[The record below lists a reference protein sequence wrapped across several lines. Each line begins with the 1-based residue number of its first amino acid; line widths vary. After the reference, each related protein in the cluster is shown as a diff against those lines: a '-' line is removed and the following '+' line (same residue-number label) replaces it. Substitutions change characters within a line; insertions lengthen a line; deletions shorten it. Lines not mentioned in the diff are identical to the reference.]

1 MDPTE
6 YLVLLV
12 DSACIDTPSLP
23 PLTPTSAAD
32 TLSNTS
38 SHSLSSS
45 TSTSTSTST
54 INSHTTSASSTH
66 LSPPRKAFRTP
77 RSKSKSASSSRSRS
91 ESRSSDESAH
101 LSSILRLAGLKVL
114 TVANYEAALAHLDR
128 RPPTE
133 ARPMILLVDVDTDLD
148 LTPHSPGSYSTRQAT
163 SRTSNLR
170 NGHLGVSADN
180 RPQGNGQ
187 HLRATSDS
195 TLPNGTRNHSS
206 RYGQNGHAKRNGAKG
221 ASSGQEFLECIL
233 QNIANGTLHH
243 VVPVAL
249 SSTKSQDKIFQLF
262 NLGVADVLL
271 KPLEEQAARTLFLN
285 VHRYSKYRTAVTI
298 PRYASQKNTLT
309 LESHDR
315 LRNVFLKDQWLS
327 DILVNHYCPTPTKVS
342 LRDFPSMSSAA
353 AKERVDHLK
362 RRLLSWD
369 FHPHDLCQDDLM
381 RCVVIVIQEVMKLD
395 GLGDLNI
402 PDHLL
407 HRFVIGLRDS
417 YHRSN
422 PYHNFAHAVDVLQAT
437 FYFLCRMGKLP
448 SSGYG
453 YPPIATTPNG
463 DAAGVPNGDTDL
475 DGSMTD
481 TLETDS
487 SANIPT
493 DNSSADRDVPSA
505 IHVSDFL
512 RPEDIFALLVA
523 SIGHDVGHPGVNNMF
538 LVNAHTPL
546 AQVYNDRSVLES
558 FHSMALFQVM
568 KKHGFE
574 CFDVDSQNRKFMEF
588 RKCVVSTILATDMGL
603 HFDYVGKIKEQTERL
618 RLRNLPGGNI
628 PKPNQANID
637 EQERLVLCG
646 SLIKC
651 ADISNASRPFH
662 VAERWSSVL
671 LQEMCNQADIE
682 KEMAVASGSQSV
694 PAGSTKSLANDRGM
708 QIDSQLGFI
717 HGFAMPL
724 FSSVKEMIPEMG
736 YCVDLLQVNHK
747 IWEGRKT
754 EYLKNGGGSF
764 LSSLVSRPVTVS
776 VPVVED
782 DTPTIPASP
791 KRSGHHGRAK
801 SATGRAGQTTT
812 SASKDGSIPSL
823 PRRKPTGSGDLAI
836 PVKVGN
842 LRRSPSANTTSTSGS
857 EMTNGSNGSSIPR
870 PRTRTKAATSEGEV
884 NAESYGQSAG
894 RQGAQGSSA
903 RSSGTPRLEG
913 RHRSTTTRE
922 QSSRSRSATTAN
934 SLPLAAAAATVAASS
949 DSART
954 RSNLSFSKSDSRP
967 DSPRSQHEHS
977 QSQQPNGHPGGGS
990 SKSNSRTQKSPGRRS
1005 HHRGPGSKSRQEKTI
1020 VLGFGGMTGGGGG
1033 STTLDHPEPIALG
1046 SLLAVPPP
1054 ALAAA
1059 ASSPPGTDSM
1069 TTLSEP
1075 SILIL
1080 SSSSSQSNL
1089 VSPTSSTTSTSSSRI
1104 AQSNSRSSSKIMSS
1118 PTQHSSLP
1126 SPANVVQ
1133 NSVGDRR

>member
-1 MDPTE
+1 M
-6 YLVLLV
+6 
-12 DSACIDTPSLP
+12 
-23 PLTPTSAAD
+23 
-32 TLSNTS
+32 
-38 SHSLSSS
+38 
-45 TSTSTSTST
+45 ST
-54 INSHTTSASSTH
+54 I
-66 LSPPRKAFRTP
+66 
-77 RSKSKSASSSRSRS
+77 
-91 ESRSSDESAH
+91 
-101 LSSILRLAGLKVL
+101 
-114 TVANYEAALAHLDR
+114 
-128 RPPTE
+128 
-133 ARPMILLVDVDTDLD
+133 
-148 LTPHSPGSYSTRQAT
+148 
-163 SRTSNLR
+163 
-170 NGHLGVSADN
+170 
-180 RPQGNGQ
+180 
-187 HLRATSDS
+187 
-195 TLPNGTRNHSS
+195 
-206 RYGQNGHAKRNGAKG
+206 
-221 ASSGQEFLECIL
+221 
-233 QNIANGTLHH
+233 
-243 VVPVAL
+243 
-249 SSTKSQDKIFQLF
+249 
-262 NLGVADVLL
+262 
-271 KPLEEQAARTLFLN
+271 
-285 VHRYSKYRTAVTI
+285 
-298 PRYASQKNTLT
+298 
-309 LESHDR
+309 
-315 LRNVFLKDQWLS
+315 
-327 DILVNHYCPTPTKVS
+327 
-342 LRDFPSMSSAA
+342 A

-362 RRLLSWD
+362 KRLLSWD

-453 YPPIATTPNG
+453 YPPVATTPNG
-463 DAAGVPNGDTDL
+463 DVAGIPNGVA
-475 DGSMTD
+475 GYAQ
-481 TLETDS
+481 ETDS

-493 DNSSADRDVPSA
+493 DNSSADGDATPT

-588 RKCVVSTILATDMGL
+588 RKMVVSTILATDMGL

-628 PKPNQANID
+628 PKPNQASID

-662 VAERWSSVL
+662 VAERWSTVL

-724 FSSVKEMIPEMG
+724 FCSVKEMIPEMG

-747 IWEGRKT
+747 IWEDRKT
-754 EYLKNGGGSF
+754 EYIKNGGGASLF
-764 LSSLVSRPVTVS
+764 TLLSKPVAVST
-776 VPVVED
+776 PVVEE
-782 DTPTIPASP
+782 DTPKIPASP
-791 KRSGHHGRAK
+791 KRSGHHGRAR
-801 SATGRAGQTTT
+801 SAAGRAAQSNATT
-812 SASKDGSIPSL
+812 SKEGTTMSM
-823 PRRKPTGSGDLAI
+823 PRRTATGSGDLPI
-836 PVKVGN
+836 PFKQPGN
-842 LRRSPSANTTSTSGS
+842 MRRSPSVNNTSTSGS
-857 EMTNGSNGSSIPR
+857 EMTNGGSSIPR
-870 PRTRTKAATSEGEV
+870 PRTRTKAATSEGDV
-884 NAESYGQSAG
+884 NAESYGQDNRKG
-894 RQGAQGSSA
+894 GQGSV
-903 RSSGTPRLEG
+903 RSSSGASRPDG
-913 RHRSTTTRE
+913 RHRSATTRD
-922 QSSRSRSATTAN
+922 QGSRTRSATTAT
-934 SLPLAAAAATVAASS
+934 SLPLAAGVSS
-949 DSART
+949 DSVART
-954 RSNLSFSKSDSRP
+954 KGSERADSRSG
-967 DSPRSQHEHS
+967 SPRGHHEFHAP
-977 QSQQPNGHPGGGS
+977 QQPNGHPGSGEA
-990 SKSNSRTQKSPGRRS
+990 SKPNSRTPKSPGRRS
-1005 HHRGPGSKSRQEKTI
+1005 HHRGPGSRSKQEKTI
-1020 VLGFGGMTGGGGG
+1020 VLGFGGMTGGVGM
-1033 STTLDHPEPIALG
+1033 TLDRAEPIVLG
-1046 SLLAVPPP
+1046 SLLAIPPP

-1059 ASSPPGTDSM
+1059 VSSPAGTDS
-1069 TTLSEP
+1069 TTTISEP

-1089 VSPTSSTTSTSSSRI
+1089 VSPSSSTTSTSTTTTTTSTSSSRN
-1104 AQSNSRSSSKIMSS
+1104 AQSSRPGKILSS
-1118 PTQHSSLP
+1118 PPQRSSLP

>member
-1 MDPTE
+1 M
-6 YLVLLV
+6 
-12 DSACIDTPSLP
+12 
-23 PLTPTSAAD
+23 
-32 TLSNTS
+32 
-38 SHSLSSS
+38 
-45 TSTSTSTST
+45 
-54 INSHTTSASSTH
+54 
-66 LSPPRKAFRTP
+66 
-77 RSKSKSASSSRSRS
+77 
-91 ESRSSDESAH
+91 
-101 LSSILRLAGLKVL
+101 
-114 TVANYEAALAHLDR
+114 
-128 RPPTE
+128 
-133 ARPMILLVDVDTDLD
+133 
-148 LTPHSPGSYSTRQAT
+148 
-163 SRTSNLR
+163 
-170 NGHLGVSADN
+170 
-180 RPQGNGQ
+180 
-187 HLRATSDS
+187 
-195 TLPNGTRNHSS
+195 
-206 RYGQNGHAKRNGAKG
+206 
-221 ASSGQEFLECIL
+221 
-233 QNIANGTLHH
+233 
-243 VVPVAL
+243 
-249 SSTKSQDKIFQLF
+249 SSTKSQDKILQLF

-298 PRYASQKNTLT
+298 PKYASQRNTLK

-315 LRNVFLKDQWLS
+315 LS

-342 LRDFPSMSSAA
+342 LRDFPSMSTNA

-362 RRLLSWD
+362 KRLLSWD

-453 YPPIATTPNG
+453 YPPVATTPNG
-463 DAAGVPNGDTDL
+463 DVAGIPNGVVDHD
-475 DGSMTD
+475 DSANAH
-481 TLETDS
+481 EIDS

-493 DNSSADRDVPSA
+493 DNSTADGDDSPA

-588 RKCVVSTILATDMGL
+588 RKMVVSTILATDMGL

-618 RLRNLPGGNI
+618 RLRNLPGGNT
-628 PKPNQANID
+628 PKPNQASID

-662 VAERWSSVL
+662 VAERWSTVL

-694 PAGSTKSLANDRGM
+694 PAGSTKSLANDHGM

-724 FSSVKEMIPEMG
+724 FSSVKEMVPEMG

-747 IWEGRKT
+747 IWEDRKT
-754 EYLKNGGGSF
+754 EYLKNGGGASLF
-764 LSSLVSRPVTVS
+764 SLLSKPVTVS
-776 VPVVED
+776 TPVVDEVI
-782 DTPTIPASP
+782 PKIPASP
-791 KRSGHHGRAK
+791 KRPGHHGRAR
-801 SATGRAGQTTT
+801 SAAGRAGQTNSPT
-812 SASKDGSIPSL
+812 SKEEIMTSL
-823 PRRKPTGSGDLAI
+823 PRRTATGSGDLPV
-836 PVKVGN
+836 PVKQQGN
-842 LRRSPSANTTSTSGS
+842 MRRSPSTNNTSTSGS
-857 EMTNGSNGSSIPR
+857 EMTNGGTSIPR
-870 PRTRTKAATSEGEV
+870 PRTRTKAVTSEGDV
-884 NAESYGQSAG
+884 KAESYGQDSRKG
-894 RQGAQGSSA
+894 SQGSA
-903 RSSGTPRLEG
+903 RSSSGASRLEG
-913 RHRSTTTRE
+913 RHRSATTRD
-922 QSSRSRSATTAN
+922 QSSRTRSTTTTT
-934 SLPLAAAAATVAASS
+934 SLPLAASASS
-949 DSART
+949 DSISRAKGAQG
-954 RSNLSFSKSDSRP
+954 SEKADSRTG
-967 DSPRSQHEHS
+967 SPKSHYEFS
-977 QSQQPNGHPGGGS
+977 VPQQPNGHPGSGEA
-990 SKSNSRTQKSPGRRS
+990 SKQNPRTPKSPGRRS
-1005 HHRGPGSKSRQEKTI
+1005 NHRGPGARSKQEKTI
-1020 VLGFGGMTGGGGG
+1020 ALGFGEMTGG
-1033 STTLDHPEPIALG
+1033 TTLDHVEPIVLG
-1046 SLLAVPPP
+1046 SLLAIPPP

-1059 ASSPPGTDSM
+1059 ASSPPGTDS
-1069 TTLSEP
+1069 TTTVSEP
-1075 SILIL
+1075 SILIFSSL
-1080 SSSSSQSNL
+1080 SSSSQSNL
-1089 VSPTSSTTSTSSSRI
+1089 VSPSSSTTSNTTTTTTMSTTSTSRIAHSSRPGKI
-1104 AQSNSRSSSKIMSS
+1104 LSNSPQR
-1118 PTQHSSLP
+1118 PALP

>member
-1 MDPTE
+1 
-6 YLVLLV
+6 
-12 DSACIDTPSLP
+12 
-23 PLTPTSAAD
+23 
-32 TLSNTS
+32 
-38 SHSLSSS
+38 
-45 TSTSTSTST
+45 
-54 INSHTTSASSTH
+54 
-66 LSPPRKAFRTP
+66 
-77 RSKSKSASSSRSRS
+77 
-91 ESRSSDESAH
+91 
-101 LSSILRLAGLKVL
+101 
-114 TVANYEAALAHLDR
+114 
-128 RPPTE
+128 
-133 ARPMILLVDVDTDLD
+133 MILLVDVDTDLD
-148 LTPHSPGSYSTRQAT
+148 LTPPHSPGSYSTRQAT

-180 RPQGNGQ
+180 LPQGNGQ
-187 HLRATSDS
+187 RHLRAVSDS
-195 TLPNGTRNHSS
+195 TVPNGTRNHNS
-206 RYGQNGHAKRNGAKG
+206 RHGQNGHAKRNSAKG
-221 ASSGQEFLECIL
+221 GSCGQEFLECVL
-233 QNIANGTLHH
+233 QNLANGSLHH

-249 SSTKSQDKIFQLF
+249 SSAKSQDKILQLF

-271 KPLEEQAARTLFLN
+271 KPFEEQAARTLFLN

-342 LRDFPSMSSAA
+342 LRDFPSMSSVA

-463 DAAGVPNGDTDL
+463 EAAGALNGEADHKDSTTDAQ
-475 DGSMTD
+475 
-481 TLETDS
+481 ETDS

-493 DNSSADRDVPSA
+493 DNFSADRDVSPA

-628 PKPNQANID
+628 LKPNQANID

-724 FSSVKEMIPEMG
+724 FSSVKEMVPEMG

-747 IWEGRKT
+747 IWEDRKT

-764 LSSLVSRPVTVS
+764 LSSLISRPVTVT
-776 VPVVED
+776 VPVVEE
-782 DTPTIPASP
+782 DTPRITASP
-791 KRSGHHGRAK
+791 KRPGHHGRAK
-801 SATGRAGQTTT
+801 SATGRTSQSANP
-812 SASKDGSIPSL
+812 SASKEGPMPSL
-823 PRRKPTGSGDLAI
+823 PRRAAAGSGDLAI

-857 EMTNGSNGSSIPR
+857 DMTNGSSGSAIPR
-870 PRTRTKAATSEGEV
+870 PRTARTKAATSEGEV
-884 NAESYGQSAG
+884 NAENYGQPAG
-894 RQGAQGSSA
+894 RQGSQGTA
-903 RSSGTPRLEG
+903 RSSGVPRPEG
-913 RHRSTTTRE
+913 RHRSATTRE
-922 QSSRSRSATTAN
+922 QSSRSRSATTAT
-934 SLPLAAAAATVAASS
+934 SLPLAAARAAGAHS
-949 DSART
+949 DSARS

-967 DSPRSQHEHS
+967 DSPRSQHEHH

-990 SKSNSRTQKSPGRRS
+990 SKSNSRGPKSPGRRS
-1005 HHRGPGSKSRQEKTI
+1005 HHRGPGSKKTI
-1020 VLGFGGMTGGGGG
+1020 VLDFGGMTGG
-1033 STTLDHPEPIALG
+1033 SEESMPPNHSETVALG

-1059 ASSPPGTDSM
+1059 ASSPLGTDS
-1069 TTLSEP
+1069 TTAVSEP
-1075 SILIL
+1075 STLIL

-1089 VSPTSSTTSTSSSRI
+1089 VLPSSSSTSPTTTSSTSTTRI
-1104 AQSNSRSSSKIMSS
+1104 AQSTSRSTNKILSS
-1118 PTQHSSLP
+1118 PPQRSSLP
-1126 SPANVVQ
+1126 SPASEVH
-1133 NSVGDRR
+1133 NSIGDRR